1 MEAEMVISFFAAPLP
16 LTLTPHPYPLTL
28 KAAQTLGPLRR
39 LLFQGAHTPVVKNG
53 NLCHFFSSVGEGVI
67 PEHCVT
73 CLLLFL
79 KTQLNSVSR
88 RVLEE

>member
-39 LLFQGAHTPVVKNG
+39 LLFQGAHYT
-53 NLCHFFSSVGEGVI
+53 L
-67 PEHCVT
+67 
-73 CLLLFL
+73 
-79 KTQLNSVSR
+79 
-88 RVLEE
+88 